1 MSVAEFKWYESR
13 TFTWTD
19 VTCVEQPSGEA
30 VSDMLHNLKAE
41 GWEDDPLACHG
52 LGFVNVRRPYNSGRA
67 NSRADGLAAV
77 CVHVYRI
84 SDEIK
89 SLSSRFDER
98 KVSADTEA
106 MVAMGLRIEVMA
118 EEMLRLR
125 DQINQQ
131 PVTID
136 APLGNA
142 LDTEFAGAPWVLT
155 VKGGTR

>member
-1 MSVAEFKWYESR
+1 
-13 TFTWTD
+13 
-19 VTCVEQPSGEA
+19 
-30 VSDMLHNLKAE
+30 MLHNLKAE

-98 KVSADTEA
+98 KVSADTQA
-106 MVAMGLRIEVMA
+106 MVAMGLRIDEMGLEVCH
-118 EEMLRLR
+118 LR
-125 DQINQQ
+125 DDMAAQ
-131 PVTID
+131 PVIID
-136 APLGNA
+136 APLGRS